1 MADGMRNVTLFIAM
15 SLDGYI
21 AGNDGNINWLHGQEP
36 ERDDMVSYDEFV
48 KSIDTVIMGWNTY
61 HQIAVELS
69 PETWMYNDL
78 KSYVLTHR
86 ELPATEQIE
95 FVNRDVCELVV
106 ALKKEVGKD
115 IWICGGANTIQ
126 PLIRGKLIDKF
137 HISIIPTILGDG
149 IRLFGTPGT
158 ETELKL
164 VKTQSYNGIT
174 DVIYER
180 R

>member
-1 MADGMRNVTLFIAM
+1 MADGMRKVTLFIAM

-21 AGNDGNINWLHGQEP
+21 AGIDGNIDWLHGQEP
-36 ERDDMVSYDEFV
+36 EQDDMVSYDEFV

-69 PETWMYNDL
+69 PEAWIYDDL

-115 IWICGGANTIQ
+115 IWICGGANTI
-126 PLIRGKLIDKF
+126 
-137 HISIIPTILGDG
+137 
-149 IRLFGTPGT
+149 RLFGTPGT

-174 DVIYER
+174 DVVYER